1 MTMLTVSHAEDELH
15 YVVQQFTQW
24 RQRRTTPRG
33 RIPQALWAQA
43 VALTHVL
50 PLSRVAQQLGLC
62 PQRLRKRGGGKAVA
76 SGAPAQPVTP
86 SFVEVTPAWR
96 SPTAEVEVQRADG
109 TRLRITAHE
118 SSPPL
123 ALLLQ
128 TFLECR

>member
-1 MTMLTVSHAEDELH
+1 MTLQSASQAEDELRR
-15 YVVQQFTQW
+15 VAQQLTQW

-33 RIPQALWAQA
+33 RIPQPLWTQA

-50 PLSRVAQQLGLC
+50 PLSRVAKQLGLC

-76 SGAPAQPVTP
+76 AGVPTPALAP
-86 SFVEVTPAWR
+86 SFVELTPVWR

-109 TRLRITAHE
+109 TRLRISYHE
-118 SSPPL
+118 ASPPL

-128 TFLECR
+128 TFLERS